1 MNSYKKPVPK
11 GWMPKD
17 EIKFRE
23 LLRNPIRLFGWI
35 FPLFLVLILALGI
48 YFVKHLNQ
56 ISYNV
61 QPVGVADSTF
71 IKKDIEMKKG
81 GVMTPVNLDLVKSP
95 TPEFIEKG
103 KEIYNANCKSCHGDN
118 GMGDGPAG
126 AALVKKPRNFHSTD
140 GWTNGHNI
148 DQMYKTLQ
156 EGITKNGMPAFE
168 YIPSSDRF
176 AIISYIRT
184 FAKFPEITYDQLIP
198 LDATYNLSSGTTIPN
213 TIPVEIAENKLV
225 EESSSLNDL
234 LLRSESKIFTTQGN
248 PGADLLKK
256 SSIDYKKIFSTFIRS
271 NASVGM
277 EKYVSDVLADPI
289 NSGFKPIVAQF
300 SKEEWKQLYDYLKTV
315 TM

>member
-1 MNSYKKPVPK
+1 MNSYKKPE
-11 GWMPKD
+11 D

-23 LLRNPIRLFGWI
+23 LLKNPIRLFGWI

-48 YFVKHLNQ
+48 YFVKHLND
-56 ISYNV
+56 ISFNV
-61 QPVGVADSTF
+61 QTVDVPDSTF

-81 GVMTPVNLDLVKSP
+81 GIIAAVDLELVKSP
-95 TPEFIEKG
+95 TPEFISKG
-103 KEIYNANCKSCHGDN
+103 KELFDANCKSCHGDN
-118 GMGDGPAG
+118 GIGDGPAG

-140 GWTNGHNI
+140 GWTNGRNI

-156 EGITKNGMPAFE
+156 EGITKNGMPAYE

-198 LDATYNLSSGTTIPN
+198 LDAAYNLSSGTTVPN

-225 EESSSLNDL
+225 EESSSQNDL
-234 LLRSESKIFTTQGN
+234 LLRSESKIFTTQEN

-256 SSIDYKKIFSTFIRS
+256 SSVDYNKIFSTFIRS
-271 NASVGM
+271 NASVSM
-277 EKYVSDVLADPI
+277 EKYVSAVLANPI
-289 NSGFKPIVAQF
+289 SAGFKPTVAQF
-300 SKEEWKQLYDYLKTV
+300 SKGEWKQLYDYLKTV